1 MEFSQQ
7 QFSDDSVSKIAFS
20 WVFLLQQEDEAIA
33 QQAALA
39 QQRFGKQQIRVPAP
53 NAAHDVSPVI
63 HRMTFYQISHLP
75 QKSLNLIRMFSFLY
89 RKRNLTQPIT
99 SELPTTHRTKDNPD
113 RKSRRVITSEWCAN
127 TF

>member
-39 QQRFGKQQIRVPAP
+39 QQRFGKQQIRAPAP

-63 HRMTFYQISHLP
+63 HRDLLP
-75 QKSLNLIRMFSFLY
+75 DFAF
-89 RKRNLTQPIT
+89 T
-99 SELPTTHRTKDNPD
+99 SEIV
-113 RKSRRVITSEWCAN
+113 KSHPHAFIFIQKKKFDSADYFGAAYNAQNQGQPR
-127 TF
+127 